1 MQERRDR
8 LAGKASITSDLLL
21 GRSEMLRSLRHSSH
35 IHTSHKTT
43 LKYYKSSKHWG
54 KRSLTNEYMRN
65 PTDTKTVFII
75 TTNYLFTRSV
85 YLIKVIVLM
94 KAVRSIVHNK

>member
-1 MQERRDR
+1 
-8 LAGKASITSDLLL
+8 
-21 GRSEMLRSLRHSSH
+21 
-35 IHTSHKTT
+35 
-43 LKYYKSSKHWG
+43 
-54 KRSLTNEYMRN
+54 MRN